1 MIKYGVVSCKK
12 VKAWLCLFK
21 KKKKTWLNISSNNYT
36 YTKMSRITY
45 FVLWVRGGS
54 FIPLVLT

>member
-1 MIKYGVVSCKK
+1 MIKYGVVSCEK
-12 VKAWLCLFK
+12 VTAWLCLFK
-21 KKKKTWLNISSNNYT
+21 NTWLNISSNNYA